1 MVLNMKGNF
10 QIKSL
15 YRLKIHFWQN
25 AKPNKKESTTHNKCQ
40 SFELAFS
47 TITRAYPHLALHQIN
62 IQAIRI
68 IDL

>member
-40 SFELAFS
+40 SFELALS
-47 TITRAYPHLALHQIN
+47 TITNKVCDIKN
-62 IQAIRI
+62 
-68 IDL
+68 

>member
-47 TITRAYPHLALHQIN
+47 TITNKVCDIKN
-62 IQAIRI
+62 
-68 IDL
+68 